1 MTRQQ
6 AFFWWV
12 LASAALMVVGA
23 FGPWVELLG
32 LSAGGTD
39 GNNDGWLVIAVA
51 VVAGAIFLW
60 QRRTPRAG
68 AAAIAGGVLGAIITI
83 YDRSNVSDAAG
94 ENAQVGELV
103 QVGWGLNLAI
113 VASISLAIAGVVWV
127 VTFEQT

>member
-6 AFFWWV
+6 ALFVWV
-12 LASAALMVVGA
+12 VASAALMVLGA

-39 GNNDGWLVIAVA
+39 GDNDGWLVIAVA

-68 AAAIAGGVLGAIITI
+68 AAALAGGVLGAIITI
-83 YDRSNVSDAAG
+83 YDRSNVGDAATEVG
-94 ENAQVGELV
+94 QAGELV
-103 QVGWGLNLAI
+103 EVGWGLNLAI
-113 VASISLAIAGVVWV
+113 AASVSLAIAGVVWV
-127 VTFEQT
+127 LTFQ

>member
-39 GNNDGWLVIAVA
+39 GGNDGWLVIAVA
-51 VVAGAIFLW
+51 VAAAALFLW
-60 QRRTPRAG
+60 QRRKARAG
-68 AAAIAGGVLGAIITI
+68 AAALAGGVLGAIITI
-83 YDRSNVSDAAG
+83 YDRSNVGDAAG
-94 ENAQVGELV
+94 EAGQAGELV

-113 VASISLAIAGVVWV
+113 GASISLAIAGIVWV
-127 VTFEQT
+127 LMCEEA

>member
-6 AFFWWV
+6 AVFWWAV
-12 LASAALMVVGA
+12 ASAVLMVVGA

-39 GNNDGWLVIAVA
+39 GDNDGWLVIAVA
-51 VVAGAIFLW
+51 AVAIAIFLW

-68 AAAIAGGVLGAIITI
+68 AATLAGGVLGAIITI
-83 YDRSNVSDAAG
+83 YDRSNVSDAAADLG
-94 ENAQVGELV
+94 QAGDLV

-113 VASISLAIAGVVWV
+113 VASISLAVAGVVWV
-127 VTFEQT
+127 LTFQES